1 MMMKIKL
8 STYIFFNRNND
19 EMIVY
24 NLKLHNVFIVN
35 DSAADIIQILKKEN
49 FLTLEEIRIRLIDS
63 YDYLVDLNDL
73 QDFIIELYDEG
84 IVEIQGQNKLF
95 NTIDKVSN
103 NGSYSDIESY
113 FEQKLRTNNILFT
126 ALIELTYK
134 CNLNCIHCYALGKSD
149 NKHELSTLEIYK
161 LLKDLRDA
169 GVFKLT
175 LTGGEL
181 FTRDDIFDILDYTMK
196 LGFLV
201 DIFTNGNLLNE
212 DKIRRLSKMNVRS
225 IQCSLYGASKSIHE
239 KITGVNGSFAK
250 TINCLKLCK
259 KYGIPTN
266 IKTVLMN
273 LNYRDYDSLEK
284 LSKKLGAT
292 FQTSTLLIPHLSGD
306 TNNLSN
312 SIKNRTLLKN
322 LLQKD
327 LSRVGKKNYFNEKKD
342 NDSICGMGKSA
353 LSIDPF
359 GNIYPCNVLKFK
371 LGDIKT
377 SNIKELWYNSKKLNY
392 LRNSI
397 QSNLVKCRNCSKKEY
412 CFYCPGA
419 ALAFTGSMFEPY
431 DEACLI
437 ADIKS
442 NLNKEEKNEN

>member
-1 MMMKIKL
+1 MKVRL
-8 STYIFFNRNND
+8 STYIYFNRCND

-49 FLTLEEIRIRLIDS
+49 FLTLEEIKIHLMNN
-63 YDYLVDLNDL
+63 YDYMVKINDL
-73 QDFIIELYDEG
+73 QDFITELYDED
-84 IVEIQGQNKLF
+84 IVEIEGQNKEF
-95 NTIDKVSN
+95 NAIIDKISN
-103 NGSYSDIESY
+103 SRNYSDIESY
-113 FEQKLRTNNILFT
+113 FEQKLRSNNILFT

-134 CNLNCIHCYALGKSD
+134 CNLNCTHCYALGESTEKC
-149 NKHELSTLEIYK
+149 ELSTLEIFK
-161 LLKDLRDA
+161 LLEDLRDA

-181 FTRDDIFDILDYTMK
+181 FIREDIFDILNYTMK

-212 DKIRRLSKMNVRS
+212 DKIQRLSKMNIRS
-225 IQCSLYGASKSIHE
+225 IQCSLYGASEIIHE
-239 KITGVNGSFAK
+239 KITGVTGSFIK

-259 KYGIPTN
+259 KYSIPTY

-273 LNYRDYDSLEK
+273 LNYGDYDSLEK
-284 LSKKLGAT
+284 LSNKLGAT

-312 SIKNRTLLKN
+312 SIKDYDLLTN

-327 LSRVGKKNYFNEKKD
+327 LLRVGMKNYFTEKKD

-359 GNIYPCNVLKFK
+359 GDIYPCNVLKFK
-371 LGDIKT
+371 LGNFKT
-377 SNIKELWYNSKKLNY
+377 SNIKELWHNSKRLQY
-392 LRNSI
+392 LRNSA
-397 QSNLVKCRNCSKKEY
+397 QTDLVKCRNCSKKEY

-442 NLNKEEKNEN
+442 NLNKEEKK